1 MKELCDLK
9 IHLNGHHVFFVSQS
23 ILCSFSGRLKKLA
36 KHGKKRGQGKGSV
49 IRLVEFPGGAEGF
62 ELVSRFCYRNGRIH
76 MSPANICLLHCAA
89 VSLEMDEEITPC
101 NLLTQT
107 ETFLEGLFYWTL
119 DDILTSLKTCERFFT
134 IADSSGL
141 LRKLISCLLAKI
153 SANSD
158 ISLATP
164 TPSPSPSS
172 SSSTD
177 NSGFRCSSS
186 IKTAEIMKPCFGREW
201 WFEDLAVLAPSI
213 IEKMLKELGSYGS
226 DNKSFVLTRFLLFYL
241 KSAAQRTRGRG
252 WDYVGIAD
260 TSVHGV
266 VQMGRNVFSCR
277 GLFWVLRVVSR
288 MGVGRECREKLEW
301 LIGSTLEM
309 ATLDDLLVSGRDEG
323 AYDVNLVMRLVRVFV
338 IGEDGLSSQRMKK
351 VGRLVDKYL
360 REISPDQSLKV
371 SKFLAMAE
379 SLPDSA
385 RDCYDGVYRAL
396 DIFLETHQDLPF
408 EERTRLCR
416 CLNYE
421 KLTLV
426 TCKDLAKNPRI
437 PPVVAVQA
445 LVSQQSKLG
454 TDTGDDLEA
463 ESPTAVAYS
472 WAAMPEQLSPDSSN
486 DGEPLGFNMQKMQSR
501 LVDSWRRL
509 SEMRGHVSKMAS
521 GKYITSS
528 PYYGSRRLPRLC

>member
-9 IHLNGHHVFFVSQS
+9 IHLKVNHFFFVSQS

-107 ETFLEGLFYWTL
+107 ETFLEDL
-119 DDILTSLKTCERFFT
+119 R
-134 IADSSGL
+134 AL
-141 LRKLISCLLAKI
+141 LHHRGFLRSPPKLISCLLAKI

-164 TPSPSPSS
+164 TPSPSPS

-260 TSVHGV
+260 TSVHG
-266 VQMGRNVFSCR
+266 GCRWAETCSAAGACFGFS
-277 GLFWVLRVVSR
+277 
-288 MGVGRECREKLEW
+288 EW
-301 LIGSTLEM
+301 FPGWE
-309 ATLDDLLVSGRDEG
+309 
-323 AYDVNLVMRLVRVFV
+323 
-338 IGEDGLSSQRMKK
+338 
-351 VGRLVDKYL
+351 
-360 REISPDQSLKV
+360 
-371 SKFLAMAE
+371 
-379 SLPDSA
+379 
-385 RDCYDGVYRAL
+385 
-396 DIFLETHQDLPF
+396 
-408 EERTRLCR
+408 
-416 CLNYE
+416 
-421 KLTLV
+421 
-426 TCKDLAKNPRI
+426 
-437 PPVVAVQA
+437 
-445 LVSQQSKLG
+445 
-454 TDTGDDLEA
+454 
-463 ESPTAVAYS
+463 
-472 WAAMPEQLSPDSSN
+472 
-486 DGEPLGFNMQKMQSR
+486 
-501 LVDSWRRL
+501 
-509 SEMRGHVSKMAS
+509 
-521 GKYITSS
+521 
-528 PYYGSRRLPRLC
+528 